1 MWYVYILK
9 SINKDWFYVGHT
21 ADKIS
26 RLKYHNNKKVRST
39 KPYSPF
45 IIVYSEKF
53 DTKGDAFKREQQ
65 IKSYRHGE
73 AFKKLV
79 A

>member
-9 SINKDWFYVGHT
+9 SLQKDWYYVGHT
-21 ADKIS
+21 FNKTS

-39 KPYSPF
+39 RPYAPF
-45 IIVYSEKF
+45 IIVYTEEF
-53 DTKGDAFKREQQ
+53 GTKGEAFKREQQ
-65 IKSYRHGE
+65 IKSFKHGE